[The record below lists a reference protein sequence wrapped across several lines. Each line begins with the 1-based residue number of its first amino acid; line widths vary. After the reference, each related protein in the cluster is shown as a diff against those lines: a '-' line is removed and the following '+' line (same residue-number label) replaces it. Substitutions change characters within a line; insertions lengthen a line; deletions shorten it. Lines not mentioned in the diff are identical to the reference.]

1 MNRDGLRTAL
11 TVILV
16 GVTVVAVLVGGWY
29 GYWALKNAATR
40 NNYEV
45 NNHSQQY
52 QLGLI
57 AQERDRVTAYNAA
70 TDPTQKTYIKAQF
83 CQIYPD
89 LDPAPTDLVTAYQ
102 TIC

>member
-16 GVTVVAVLVGGWY
+16 GVTIVAVLVGGWY
-29 GYWALKNAATR
+29 GYWALKNAATH
-40 NNYEV
+40 NDYQV

-57 AQERDRVTAYNAA
+57 MQERDRVTAYNAA
-70 TDPTQKTYIKAQF
+70 VDDTQKTYIKAQF
-83 CQIYPD
+83 CQVYPD
-89 LDPAPTDLVTAYQ
+89 IDPPPVDLVMAYQ
-102 TIC
+102 KLC